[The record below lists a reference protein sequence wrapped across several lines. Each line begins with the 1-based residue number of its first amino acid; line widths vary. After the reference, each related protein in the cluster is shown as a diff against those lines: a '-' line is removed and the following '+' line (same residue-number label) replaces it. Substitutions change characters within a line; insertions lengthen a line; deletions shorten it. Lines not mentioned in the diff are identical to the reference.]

1 MGKCKNC
8 NVKIPNDQILCD
20 NCKAEES
27 YLDDLLSSVVSTQS
41 EDGNDS
47 KKTSK
52 RKLKKKTDK
61 KLEINS
67 ETKGHNIVNQDNSES
82 EGQKHMEKEEGKE
95 VDLKQINMDQFE
107 EGLLDDTKEGE
118 PYEMNDIFEFM
129 DAVGNDSE
137 SVEWSN
143 KEDEPIDETS
153 NEKNPTSAGNLN
165 NDLGMNA
172 DNVSVLDN
180 VIESNNLDNSDGSSG
195 DVSEN
200 DNKDTD
206 DNLSLEDDVLAEGS
220 EDINELL
227 DYLTNDD
234 NAATSE
240 EPLPEISSVNT
251 DDDMELG
258 STIEDVFSDTLKAV
272 DNLEDPMSDD
282 LSSVV
287 VPEVSEDE
295 LAKKAKEKEKKRN
308 IFKELMFGSEDE
320 DLESEEGKEEK
331 KKEKKAKK
339 EKKSKKK
346 LKAASDHDESD
357 KKKRKE
363 KKVKPVKPKK
373 EKKKEEEEIDLGV
386 INKYATAIIFLV
398 FAIIAI
404 TVISGTEILA
414 YSDSVKAATTEF
426 ERQRYDYAYNA
437 LRGTDIKE
445 KDSKLYDQVMT
456 VMLVNTHL
464 NSYRNFYSTGDY
476 PRALDSLLKGLKR
489 YDKYIESGKKLGI
502 ESDLNYVK
510 SQILSELKS
519 SYQLSEK
526 DALDIIN
533 SKNQTTYSKKIYA
546 ITDKNITMAEKE

>member
-8 NVKIPNDQILCD
+8 NVKIPDDQILCD

-52 RKLKKKTDK
+52 RKLNKKTDK

-67 ETKGHNIVNQDNSES
+67 ERKGHNIVNQDNSES
-82 EGQKHMEKEEGKE
+82 EGQKHMEKDEGQE
-95 VDLKQINMDQFE
+95 VDSKKNNMDQFE
-107 EGLLDDTKEGE
+107 EGFLDDTKEEE

-143 KEDEPIDETS
+143 EEDEAIDETS
-153 NEKNPTSAGNLN
+153 NEEKNQTSAGNLN

-180 VIESNNLDNSDGSSG
+180 IPESSNLDNDDSSS

-240 EPLPEISSVNT
+240 EPLPEISSVNM

-258 STIEDVFSDTLKAV
+258 STIEDVFSDTLEAV
-272 DNLEDPMSDD
+272 VNLEDPMSDD

-287 VPEVSEDE
+287 VPEISEDE

-308 IFKELMFGSEDE
+308 IFKELMFGPEDK
-320 DLESEEGKEEK
+320 DLESEETKEEK

-346 LKAASDHDESD
+346 LKAASDHDESN

-386 INKYATAIIFLV
+386 INKYATAVIFLV

-404 TVISGTEILA
+404 TVISGTEIVD
-414 YSDSVKAATTEF
+414 YSDSIKAATTEF

-437 LRGTDIKE
+437 LRGADIKE

-464 NSYRNFYSTGDY
+464 NSYHNFYSIGDH

-489 YDKYIESGKKLGI
+489 YDKYIESGKELGI

-510 SQILSELKS
+510 SQILSELKN

-526 DALDIIN
+526 EALDIIN
-533 SKNQTTYSKKIYA
+533 SKNQTIYSKKIYA
-546 ITDKNITMAEKE
+546 IADKNITMAEKE